1 MLITANVINLLSKL
15 IAVMDKITKQNIDKK
30 IKETFPE
37 CLILVGPSKHPREVH
52 ELLHSLFVAT

>member
-15 IAVMDKITKQNIDKK
+15 IAVMDLIRKQHIYIY
-30 IKETFPE
+30 IKVALPE